1 MANFFAYFKPTQ
13 RLDFR
18 DILFLI
24 CCPAHLRKEVE
35 QEREREKIT
44 PCEASSQIKMIPERD
59 KAFVFVSGR
68 ISPSCSQDLENIYL
82 WLVLYSTVLKKKI
95 KCAELFFCFGVRFH
109 CSSLSFG
116 FKKSC
121 EIFQLMHIQ
130 LLNVQSCIKC
140 EFFRTASTN
149 HQCKLYNNKSKA
161 VDCSLT

>member
-13 RLDFR
+13 RLHFR

-35 QEREREKIT
+35 QEREREKVT

-59 KAFVFVSGR
+59 KAFVFVSGG

-95 KCAELFFCFGVRFH
+95 RCAEPALFRGNV
-109 CSSLSFG
+109 SLF
-116 FKKSC
+116 
-121 EIFQLMHIQ
+121 LV
-130 LLNVQSCIKC
+130 L
-140 EFFRTASTN
+140 
-149 HQCKLYNNKSKA
+149 
-161 VDCSLT
+161 